1 MPSTVTEDYL
11 KVIWKAEEWPGPD
24 GSPGSVTTNELAAT
38 LGVGASTVSGTLR
51 KLARDGYLE
60 YEPYRPVTLTPLGR
74 EVAVRTV
81 RRHRLVETYLVER
94 LGYGWDEVH
103 DEAEVLEHAVS
114 DRLLARFD
122 EELGHPT
129 ADPHGDPIPAADGTV
144 VRPAGTRLRDVAEG
158 TCGTVVR
165 VSDDDPELLRWLG
178 ELGLRLG
185 AHVLVGTRR
194 DFADSLRLEVTDPAA
209 GATTVVELTSR
220 AAASVWADPTGHGH
234 GHGHYRISGATAP
247 R

>member
-11 KVIWKAEEWPGPD
+11 KVIWKAEEWPGSD
-24 GSPGSVTTNELAAT
+24 GTPGSITTNELAAT

-60 YEPYRPVTLTPLGR
+60 YKPYRPVTLTPLGR

-122 EELGHPT
+122 DELGHPT

-144 VRPAGTRLRDVAEG
+144 VRPTGTRLRDVAEG
-158 TCGTVVR
+158 RCGTVVR
-165 VSDDDPELLRWLG
+165 VADDEPELLRYLG
-178 ELGLRLG
+178 QLGLRIG

-194 DFADSLRLEVTDPAA
+194 EYADSLQLEVTDPAT
-209 GATTVVELTSR
+209 GATGTVELAAR
-220 AAASVWADPTGHGH
+220 AAASVWADPAEHRH
-234 GHGHYRISGATAP
+234 ATA
-247 R
+247 